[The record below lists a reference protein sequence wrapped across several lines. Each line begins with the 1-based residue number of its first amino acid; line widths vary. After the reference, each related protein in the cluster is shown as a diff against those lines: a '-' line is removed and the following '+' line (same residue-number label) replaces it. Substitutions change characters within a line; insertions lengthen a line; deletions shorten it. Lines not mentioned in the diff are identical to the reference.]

1 MHFTVSDLVLDI
13 VQNAAEAGSSI
24 VTVIIEESDA
34 QFRFIVQDDGKGMTS
49 EELQKAL
56 DPFHTDGIKHP
67 HRKVGLGVPF
77 LVQTAEQC
85 GGGWDITSKKG
96 QGTMVSAWFA
106 LDNVDTPPLGD
117 IPSLNRMVLLLS
129 GPDEFVI
136 RRTLHRGGRQISYEV
151 RKTELEDVLG
161 NLEEAGSQVLL
172 DQYLRSLEEED

>member
-24 VTVIIEESDA
+24 VTVTIEESDT

-67 HRKVGLGVPF
+67 HRKVGLGLPF

-85 GGGWDITSKKG
+85 GGAWDITSKKG

-106 LDNVDTPPLGD
+106 LDNVDTPPMGD
-117 IPSLNRMVLLLS
+117 IPSLNRMILLLS
-129 GPDEFVI
+129 GPEEFVI
-136 RRTLHRGGRQISYEV
+136 RRALHRGGRQTSYEV
-151 RKTELEDVLG
+151 RKTELEEVLG

>member
-13 VQNAAEAGSSI
+13 VQNAAEAQSSI
-24 VTVIIEESDA
+24 VTVTLEESDT
-34 QFRFIVQDDGKGMTS
+34 QFRFTVQDNGKGMTS
-49 EELQKAL
+49 EELQRAL

-67 HRKVGLGVPF
+67 HRKVGLGLPF

-96 QGTMVSAWFA
+96 QGTMVTAWFN
-106 LDNVDTPPLGD
+106 LEHVDTPPLGD
-117 IPSLNRMVLLLS
+117 IPGLIRMILLLS
-129 GPDEFVI
+129 GPEEFEV
-136 RRTLHRGGRQISYEV
+136 RRSLHRGGRDTNYEV
-151 RKTELEDVLG
+151 RKTELQDVLG